1 VNPYL
6 RSFIDTIKNNTNGI
20 AEAIRLGILMALG
33 FKWIEWTPEQQLL
46 VLGFISA
53 LLAIIVGKTTLP
65 SNKVERRVEEQ
76 VAHRE
81 MTQTTGTGIGMTAPP
96 VKGNDV

>member
-1 VNPYL
+1 
-6 RSFIDTIKNNTNGI
+6 
-20 AEAIRLGILMALG
+20 
-33 FKWIEWTPEQQLL
+33 
-46 VLGFISA
+46 
-53 LLAIIVGKTTLP
+53 LAIIVGKTTLP

-81 MTQTTGTGIGMTAPP
+81 MTQTTGTGIGMTAPH